1 MLTNKELG
9 SYLKLVRESLGYS
22 TRDVNKLC
30 EISQS
35 YLSLVENG
43 KRKPSAIVLK
53 KLAPI
58 YSLDYIELYEKAG
71 YIDLIEDE
79 KIQELKGSISLSE
92 LFKDKVPLLGTV
104 KAGYNY
110 LANENILDYIAI
122 NFKKEDYDYYAL
134 KIIGDSMETIMSD
147 GDYVVIQKQN
157 EFNSGDYCVVLINGE
172 EATVKRVYK
181 LDDGIELVALNP
193 SFKPVKFSFEDMK
206 KIPVEIIGIVKQ
218 LIKNF

>member
-71 YIDLIEDE
+71 YIDLIENE
-79 KIQELKGSISLSE
+79 KVQELKGSISLKE

-110 LANENILDYIAI
+110 LANENIIDYIAI
-122 NFKKEDYDYYAL
+122 NFKKEDYDYYGL
-134 KIIGDSMETIMSD
+134 KIVGDSMETIMSD
-147 GDYVVIQKQN
+147 GDYVVIQKQT

-172 EATVKRVYK
+172 EATVKRVFK
-181 LDDGIELVALNP
+181 LDTGIKLVALNP
-193 SFKPVKFSFEDMK
+193 LYKDTDYTFEDMK
-206 KIPVEIIGIVKQ
+206 KIPVQVIGIVKQ